1 MTPFK
6 LPDLGEGLQSAEIV
20 AWHVAEGE
28 HVVTDQ
34 PLLSV
39 ETEKAVV
46 EIPCPHAGRVA
57 RLLVRPGD
65 RVNVG
70 VPLLEFEEG
79 PHPDTGTVVG
89 ELERSNETRRS
100 ESAAT
105 ASANKPEQAEKVRAA
120 PAVRAKARE
129 LGVDLSKV
137 TPSGPGG
144 SLTMADVTTAA
155 TSPSPSGGVA
165 LRGARRTMAVNMARA
180 WREVVH
186 ATLHD
191 EADIGTWSKQEDVTV
206 RLIRAIVAGCKIVP
220 NLNASFNSE
229 TLCLNRN
236 EHIDLGLAIDG
247 PDGLFVPVL
256 RDVAASLP
264 VDWRRQIDS
273 FKANVRDRNLKPQDL
288 RNPTMTLSNFGT
300 IAGTHAALVIMP
312 PQVAILGAG
321 RISDRPARDHDGITF
336 HSALPLSLT
345 FDHRAISGGEAA
357 RFLRAAIDDLQQA
370 T

>member
-28 HVVTDQ
+28 HVVADQ

-46 EIPCPHAGRVA
+46 EIPSPQAGRVA
-57 RLLVRPGD
+57 RLLARPGD
-65 RVNVG
+65 RVDVG
-70 VPLLEFEEG
+70 APLLEFEEG

-89 ELERSNETRRS
+89 DLERPSEPPRS
-100 ESAAT
+100 ETDAA
-105 ASANKPEQAEKVRAA
+105 ASSKSREQPGNVHAA

-144 SLTMADVTTAA
+144 AITMADVMAIAA
-155 TSPSPSGGVA
+155 APPREGTA

-191 EADIGTWSKQEDVTV
+191 EADIAAWPKQEDVTI
-206 RLIRAIVAGCKIVP
+206 RLIRAIIAGCKIEP
-220 NLNASFNSE
+220 SMNASFNAE
-229 TLCLNRN
+229 TLCLSPN
-236 EHIDLGLAIDG
+236 EHIDLGFAIDS

-256 RDVAASLP
+256 RDVAGCLP
-264 VDWRRQIDS
+264 ADWRRQIES
-273 FKANVRDRNLKPQDL
+273 FKTGVRQRSLTPADL
-288 RNPTMTLSNFGT
+288 RNPTITLSNFGT

-321 RISDRPARDHDGITF
+321 RVSDRPARDQGGITL

-345 FDHRAISGGEAA
+345 FDHRTISGGEAA
-357 RFLRAAIDDLQQA
+357 RFLRAAIEDLQQA

>member
-65 RVNVG
+65 RVDVG
-70 VPLLEFEEG
+70 APLLEFEEG

-89 ELERSNETRRS
+89 DLERPNETPRS

-105 ASANKPEQAEKVRAA
+105 ASANKPEQPEKVHAA

-144 SLTMADVTTAA
+144 SITMADVTTAA
-155 TSPSPSGGVA
+155 ASPSPSGSMA

-191 EADIGTWSKQEDVTV
+191 EADIAAWSKQEDVTV
-206 RLIRAIVAGCKIVP
+206 RLIRAIIAGCKIEP
-220 NLNASFNSE
+220 TLNA
-229 TLCLNRN
+229 TLQCRDSLSQPKRAYRPRTCNRRSGWS
-236 EHIDLGLAIDG
+236 LRAGPARCCWFPAGGLAT
-247 PDGLFVPVL
+247 PDRTRSKPECGT
-256 RDVAASLP
+256 AA
-264 VDWRRQIDS
+264 
-273 FKANVRDRNLKPQDL
+273 
-288 RNPTMTLSNFGT
+288 
-300 IAGTHAALVIMP
+300 
-312 PQVAILGAG
+312 
-321 RISDRPARDHDGITF
+321 
-336 HSALPLSLT
+336 
-345 FDHRAISGGEAA
+345 
-357 RFLRAAIDDLQQA
+357 
-370 T
+370 